1 MKQYKV
7 LLSIIILVILYGVSL
22 IGITV
27 LHLDLMHST
36 PFSILI
42 SPFLLFA
49 SHTRFDKRFLAY
61 VLIVFFAGFVIQL
74 AGVETGRIFGQF
86 FYGNGLGYKLW
97 DIPISIGISW
107 LILSYCSSV
116 VTIKAFSKLSLNTSS
131 FVIRNSQ
138 FLIPFVASLLILAVD
153 LFVEQ
158 VAPVYDFWY
167 WKGQQ
172 VPFQNYTAWFA
183 FSFAFNFLFY
193 KLNIAADN
201 KVALWL
207 YGLYIVFFA
216 GLALAE

>member
-27 LHLDLMHST
+27 LHLDLMHTS
-36 PFSILI
+36 PFSVLI

-49 SHTRFDKRFLAY
+49 SHTRFDKRFLTY
-61 VLIVFFAGFVIQL
+61 VLIVVMGGFLIQL
-74 AGVETGRIFGQF
+74 LGVQTGRIFGQF
-86 FYGNGLGYKLW
+86 FYGEGLGYKLW
-97 DIPISIGISW
+97 DVPISIGLSW

-116 VTIKAFSKLSLNTSS
+116 VTIKIFSKVKLSETS
-131 FVIRNSQ
+131 FVMRNAQ
-138 FLIPFVASLLILAVD
+138 FVIPFVASLLILAVD
-153 LFVEQ
+153 FFVEQ

-172 VPFQNYTAWFA
+172 VPVQNYTAWFA

-193 KLNIAADN
+193 RLSVAADN

-207 YGLYIVFFA
+207 YGLYILFFA
-216 GLALAE
+216 GLALA